1 MPTACC
7 GGAVKIDYLIY
18 QITVYIMHWT
28 HPMTNHTDQTIST
41 NSSADLQLGEVVNL
55 LNAPGVGEHW
65 PLINIGLFN

>member
-1 MPTACC
+1 
-7 GGAVKIDYLIY
+7 
-18 QITVYIMHWT
+18 
-28 HPMTNHTDQTIST
+28 MTNHTDQTIST